1 MRTEDPLFGMFVL
14 FLEFRGLTGPY
25 FLVLPNISPGNC
37 HLTALESAKIEKGP
51 FSRQ

>member
-14 FLEFRGLTGPY
+14 FSAFRGLTGPY
-25 FLVLPNISPGNC
+25 FLVLPNITPGKY
-37 HLTALESAKIEKGP
+37 HLTALESAKIENCP